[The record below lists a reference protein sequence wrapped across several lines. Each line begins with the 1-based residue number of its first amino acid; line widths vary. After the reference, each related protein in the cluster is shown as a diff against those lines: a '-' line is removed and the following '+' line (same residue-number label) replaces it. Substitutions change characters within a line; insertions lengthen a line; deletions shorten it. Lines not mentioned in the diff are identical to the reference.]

1 MKKNLLSLMI
11 VFLCFACGKQKQN
24 DDTTA
29 PATAENDTEI
39 IQIAKDAYIYGYP
52 LVLMDASKKVMT
64 NAFTANSKNPAVNQ
78 VGSLNEFPDDKFR
91 DVVKPNADTY
101 YSMAWLDLGKEPL
114 VLKAPNTNG
123 RYYLLPILDAWT
135 NIFASPGKR
144 TTGTAE
150 KTFLITGPNWKG
162 TVPAGMEQLKSPTDM
177 AWMIGRTQVNSKE
190 DGATAV
196 KKIQQNITLTP
207 LSAYGKAYTGP
218 KAINDPSVSKTPPV
232 QFVKEMSVDAFFS
245 KLNELMVA
253 NPAAPDDA
261 EIVAKMKKLG
271 LEPGKPFDISKF
283 SATVQDS
290 LKAIPA
296 WGNKFIAEMAL
307 KSKKPVNGW
316 VINHGLGEYKTNYE
330 VRAMVAMVGLGANL
344 DADAIYPM
352 SLIDA
357 DGEKFDGS
365 KHNYILHFDA
375 GKLPP
380 VNAFWSLTMYGTD
393 DFMVANPINRFAIG
407 DRNNLK
413 KNADGSVDIYIQKNN
428 PGKDKEKNWLP
439 APNAQFQLTMRL
451 YWPKEEVIKGNWTPP
466 AVVKVK

>member
-1 MKKNLLSLMI
+1 MI